1 MAVPPV
7 AKTLL
12 PLPAVIDLGRH
23 IAALSFEWQRQ
34 EQASREAQGNWPAQQ
49 AAKNAMEIID
59 EQSRVLR
66 DLVTTI
72 PARSMAD
79 AAVQIAEAFLV
90 AENLHA
96 NVHPADE
103 VECLSAALTRLL
115 LSALPLVA
123 EAAGLDPVAMDWEQ
137 EVGSLRAARFAG
149 LEGVA

>member
-1 MAVPPV
+1 MATSPLAKASPV
-7 AKTLL
+7 
-12 PLPAVIDLGRH
+12 LPAVIDLGRR
-23 IAALSFEWQRQ
+23 IAALSFEYQRQ
-34 EQASREAQGNWPAQQ
+34 EQISREAQGNWPAKE
-49 AAKNAMEIID
+49 AAKDAMEIID

-103 VECLSAALTRLL
+103 VECLSAVLTRLL

-123 EAAGLDPVAMDWEQ
+123 EAAGLNPVAMDWEQ
-137 EVGSLRAARFAG
+137 EVGALRAARFAG